1 MDFDYIS
8 RARTQEVER
17 EIAQIRLA
25 NAAKRAKSDRAG
37 AVPKPRTVTSMP
49 MRLLRALRSAS

>member
-25 NAAKRAKSDRAG
+25 NAARRAQHRAG

-49 MRLLRALRSAS
+49 LRLLRALRSAS